1 MQGTLARPAA
11 LAAPGLLAVTH
22 SSDRAR
28 ARCVAGDVPM
38 IKAILVVDGDGKR
51 IMARYYGAPEFPTGE
66 AEATFEKKLYDK
78 TMRTNAKNEGA
89 PLRLDALWRQRRAGL
104 WPQGCGRAPLAA
116 LPCPSR
122 RP

>member
-1 MQGTLARPAA
+1 M
-11 LAAPGLLAVTH
+11 V
-22 SSDRAR
+22 
-28 ARCVAGDVPM
+28 
-38 IKAILVVDGDGKR
+38 KAILVVDGDGKR

-89 PLRLDALWRQRRAGL
+89 PARRDALWRQRRAGL

-122 RP
+122 RPQPRSARVLAAEVIMFDNIVTVYRNSADVWFYVTQCC